1 VAGAQRVW
9 FALYDPRDERRLR
22 SRLTE
27 FEIATVRAG
36 HAWFSCDLTNAFAQ
50 WMAVL
55 PYRDDYFASPD
66 DLAIVEDEF
75 VDFVVLRVAEAL
87 TRPEADAGTVVAVYG
102 VASLFG
108 FMRVSTL
115 IERVAPQIRGRLLLF
130 FPGQHDNANYRLLD
144 ARDGWNYHAVPIT
157 A

>member
-36 HAWFSCDLTNAFAQ
+36 Q

-115 IERVAPQIRGRLLLF
+115 IERVASQIRGRLLLF